1 LPRGVGD
8 IRHRT
13 GEAMRSL
20 HRYSALG
27 LVLCLIVACATTNVP
42 PIGSSHQ
49 PFQLAADEREIWEQS
64 EAEQQQLNRRGRLY
78 ADPLLE
84 EYINDIA
91 RRLTPPELEEQ
102 GIPIRVRIL
111 QDPSL
116 NAFSY
121 PNGALYVH
129 TGLLARVENEAQL
142 ATVLGHEMTHVINR
156 DVVRN
161 YRSTRHKVIA
171 ANVAAIA
178 ASIGVSAVAGDQ
190 WRQGNAVTAAVIG
203 QTANVMLGLGLQL
216 GLLAAV
222 NGYGRNTE
230 DEADAGA
237 MRLMSQAGY
246 DINEAPKVHQM
257 LLQRYG
263 DSSRLENFFFGNH
276 ARNQERIE
284 HYERMLGT
292 EYAQTA
298 QATGLISHTEEFQ
311 RRTRPL
317 VRENAILDVE
327 AGRYGTAKGALERV
341 LAVVPTDA
349 KAHFYLGELY
359 RKQRKAPADVE
370 QAIASYQKASE
381 YDPTYPE
388 PQRNLG
394 VLYYLSGK
402 KAEARQAFERYLAL
416 KPHAD
421 DRPQVREYL
430 NELSHNPA

>member
-1 LPRGVGD
+1 
-8 IRHRT
+8 
-13 GEAMRSL
+13 MRSL
-20 HRYSALG
+20 HRYTA
-27 LVLCLIVACATTNVP
+27 LVLVLFLIVACATTNIP
-42 PIGSSHQ
+42 PIGSPHQ

-64 EAEQQQLNRRGRLY
+64 EAEQQKLNRKGRLY
-78 ADPLLE
+78 QDPLLE

-91 RRLTPPELEEQ
+91 RRLTPPEVEQQ
-102 GIPIRVRIL
+102 GIPIRVRIIR
-111 QDPSL
+111 DPSL
-116 NAFSY
+116 NAFAY

-156 DVVRN
+156 DAVRH
-161 YRSTRHKVIA
+161 YRSTRNKVIA
-171 ANVAAIA
+171 ANVAAVA

-190 WRQGNAVTAAVIG
+190 WRRGNDVTAAVIG

-222 NGYGRNTE
+222 NGYGRDIE
-230 DEADAGA
+230 DEADTGA
-237 MRLMSQAGY
+237 MRLMAQAGY

-263 DSSRLENFFFGNH
+263 DPSRLENFFFGNH
-276 ARNQERIE
+276 SRNQERIE
-284 HYERMLGT
+284 HYEDMLST
-292 EYAQTA
+292 EYAQVA
-298 QATGLISHTEEFQ
+298 QASSLITNTEEFQ

-327 AGRYGTAKGALERV
+327 AGRYGTAKAALERV
-341 LAVVPTDA
+341 LAVTPTDA

-359 RKQRKAPADVE
+359 RKQRKGPADVE
-370 QAIASYQKASE
+370 QAIAAYQKAAE
-381 YDPTYPE
+381 YDPSYAE
-388 PQRNLG
+388 PQRSLG
-394 VLYYLSGK
+394 LLYYVNGK

-421 DRPQVREYL
+421 DRQQLREYL
-430 NELSHNPA
+430 IELNQNPA

>member
-1 LPRGVGD
+1 
-8 IRHRT
+8 
-13 GEAMRSL
+13 MRSL
-20 HRYSALG
+20 QRYTALG
-27 LVLCLIVACATTNVP
+27 LVLFFMVACATANLP
-42 PIGSSHQ
+42 PIGSSQQ

-64 EAEQQQLNRRGRLY
+64 EAEQQKLNRRGRLY
-78 ADPLLE
+78 QDPLLE

-91 RRLTPPELEEQ
+91 RRLTPPELEEE
-102 GIPIRVRIL
+102 GVPIRVRIL

-116 NAFSY
+116 NAFAY

-156 DVVRN
+156 DAVRQ
-161 YRSTRHKVIA
+161 YRSTRNKVIA
-171 ANVAAIA
+171 ANVAAVV

-190 WRQGNAVTAAVIG
+190 WRRGDAVTAAVIG

-222 NGYGRNTE
+222 NGYGRGME
-230 DEADAGA
+230 DEADVGA

-246 DINEAPKVHQM
+246 NINEAPKVHQM

-263 DSSRLENFFFGNH
+263 DPSRLENFFFGNH
-276 ARNQERIE
+276 SRNQERIE
-284 HYERMLGT
+284 HYERMLST
-292 EYAQTA
+292 EYTQVARA
-298 QATGLISHTEEFQ
+298 SNLITNTEEFQ

-317 VRENAILDVE
+317 VRDNAILDIE
-327 AGRYGTAKGALERV
+327 AGRYGTAKAALERV
-341 LAVVPTDA
+341 LAVAPHDA

-370 QAIASYQKASE
+370 QAIAAYQKAAE
-381 YDPTYPE
+381 HDPSYAE
-388 PQRNLG
+388 PQRSLG
-394 VLYYLSGK
+394 LLYYTSGK
-402 KAEARQAFERYLAL
+402 RAEARQAFERYLEL

-421 DRPQVREYL
+421 DRQQVREYL
-430 NELSHNPA
+430 LELHYNPA